1 MQILIATNNAGKLS
15 EIQDLLKELPAEIV
29 TPRELGI
36 ALEVDE
42 SGHTYAENASLKAEA
57 FFKASG
63 LITLSDDTGLEVDAL
78 NGRPGVHSARY
89 VDKPGAT
96 DADRRTK
103 LLYELKEFP
112 RPWTAHFHCTV
123 AVVAPKMEPRL
134 FEGDLFGEIVP
145 EESGEYGFG
154 YDRLCYVSE
163 MGKTLAACVMEEKN
177 RISHRAKA
185 VKQALPYLRSLI
197 RE

>member
-1 MQILIATNNAGKLS
+1 MQILIATNNAGKTS
-15 EIQDLLKELPAEIV
+15 EILDLLKELPAEIV
-29 TPRELGI
+29 TPRDLGI
-36 ALEVDE
+36 TLDVDE
-42 SGHTYAENASLKAEA
+42 NGQTYAENASLKARA

-89 VDKPGAT
+89 VDASGAT
-96 DADRRTK
+96 DADRRAK
-103 LLYELKEFP
+103 LLRELKAFP
-112 RPWTAHFHCTV
+112 RPWGAHFHCTV
-123 AVVAPKMEPRL
+123 AVVAANTEPRL
-134 FEGDLFGEIVP
+134 FDGDLFGEIIP

-154 YDRLCYVSE
+154 YDRLCYVPE

-185 VKQALPYLRSLI
+185 VKRALPYLRSLI
-197 RE
+197 LG